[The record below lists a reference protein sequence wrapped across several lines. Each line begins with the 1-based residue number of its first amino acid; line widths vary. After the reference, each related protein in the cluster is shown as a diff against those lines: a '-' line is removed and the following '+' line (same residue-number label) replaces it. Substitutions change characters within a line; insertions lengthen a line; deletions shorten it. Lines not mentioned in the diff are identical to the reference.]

1 MTSVNERPYL
11 SIGEVLGLLL
21 EEFPDITISKIRFL
35 ESQGLIEPERTASG
49 YRKFFDADVER
60 LRVIL
65 REQRENFLPLRVIR
79 DRLENGEIDDSGVP
93 SPTAPRG
100 IRNVRVGDDT
110 GGLDLDDTGPIEA
123 DPTGT
128 ISPHADLVNS
138 SRHPAAKF
146 RPQPTGQLPVTAPAA
161 TVPAPSPAA
170 PATSP
175 TPPAAPPPA
184 AAAPVP
190 GVPAAAASV
199 ASASGTAAPA
209 PTAPLVAAA
218 STAAAP
224 VAPTAPTPSSVPTA
238 AVPAGPATVAPTTV
252 AAAPTPTSPPVL
264 VVVPDHRPPVT
275 AAAEMPSD
283 VYVRAEVC
291 SLAGITA
298 AQLAELE
305 SFGLVA
311 GRGTGNSTTY
321 TAGDLAVVRAAAGF
335 LARGID
341 ARHLRGWRQAAE
353 REASLFEQRILPLLR
368 QRNPQ
373 ARQDAVAL
381 LGELA
386 DLGAQLRE
394 ALVGQLLRH
403 HLES

>member
-1 MTSVNERPYL
+1 MTTVNERPYL

-21 EEFPDITISKIRFL
+21 EEFPDVTISKIRFL

-79 DRLENGEIDDSGVP
+79 DRLENGEFDDPGLP
-93 SPTAPRG
+93 SATAPRG
-100 IRNVRVGDDT
+100 IRNVRLGDDT

-146 RPQPTGQLPVTAPAA
+146 RSHPTGQLPVTVSAPESSAPEGSPGAAGASSPASLVTSAVAPAA
-161 TVPAPSPAA
+161 ATWGSAAGSAGETAAIPVPPGPTVSVGASTGATAA
-170 PATSP
+170 PMSP
-175 TPPAAPPPA
+175 PVLTVVQDHRPAAPPPE
-184 AAAPVP
+184 
-190 GVPAAAASV
+190 
-199 ASASGTAAPA
+199 
-209 PTAPLVAAA
+209 
-218 STAAAP
+218 
-224 VAPTAPTPSSVPTA
+224 
-238 AVPAGPATVAPTTV
+238 ATT
-252 AAAPTPTSPPVL
+252 
-264 VVVPDHRPPVT
+264 
-275 AAAEMPSD
+275 D
-283 VYVRAEVC
+283 VYLRAEVC
-291 SLAGITA
+291 SAAGITP
-298 AQLAELE
+298 AQLGELE
-305 SFGLVA
+305 SFGLVS
-311 GRGTGNSTTY
+311 GRGAGSNTTY
-321 TAGDLAVVRAAAGF
+321 TTGDLAVVRAAAGF
-335 LARGID
+335 LARGIE

-353 REASLFEQRILPLLR
+353 REASLFDQRILPLLR